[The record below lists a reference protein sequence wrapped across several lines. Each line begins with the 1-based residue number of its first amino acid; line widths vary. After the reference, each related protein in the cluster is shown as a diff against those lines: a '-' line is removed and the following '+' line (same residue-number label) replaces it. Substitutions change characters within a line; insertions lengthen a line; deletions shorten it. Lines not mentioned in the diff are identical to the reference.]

1 MSRKM
6 RKTKPLIYVFC
17 EGESEQAYSDFLKE
31 TFTDVA
37 VIKRPKQTGI
47 FEVAD
52 AMFLKNTNYR
62 ENKEVTD
69 EIWFFFDTEQK
80 DREKWNARLKIM
92 RKLSRNQKDKK
103 IKIRL
108 LMTKACVEYW
118 FLLHYKKTNPDIE
131 TPEDKLRIFRM
142 SLSFP

>member
-1 MSRKM
+1 
-6 RKTKPLIYVFC
+6 
-17 EGESEQAYSDFLKE
+17 
-31 TFTDVA
+31 
-37 VIKRPKQTGI
+37 
-47 FEVAD
+47 
-52 AMFLKNTNYR
+52 
-62 ENKEVTD
+62 
-69 EIWFFFDTEQK
+69 
-80 DREKWNARLKIM
+80 M

-142 SLSFP
+142 LKKYENDYEKGDKYSTYSIASKIPSTAELLLGAVATYRHA